1 MTVLFDVALP
11 LSGGTGVGLC
21 LVGTQSLP
29 LLGQAIPVP
38 KVVLHVCLREHHS
51 LALGHS
57 VSPAS
62 PTILPPPPSGPRLV
76 LTRIMC
82 PVEMSMLAWAGSS
95 HQDGVLLWELGL
107 AWAASL
113 NWEDTLL
120 TREGSGG
127 PSARLNR
134 DLLAMCWRHRS
145 CRGRIQRGARVA

>member
-1 MTVLFDVALP
+1 MPAGTLQTG
-11 LSGGTGVGLC
+11 SGPPHQPC
-21 LVGTQSLP
+21 PSCH
-29 LLGQAIPVP
+29 PVP
-38 KVVLHVCLREHHS
+38 SH
-51 LALGHS
+51 ALG
-57 VSPAS
+57 P
-62 PTILPPPPSGPRLV
+62 GPI

-120 TREGSGG
+120 TREGSDG

-134 DLLAMCWRHRS
+134 DFVAMCWRHRS
-145 CRGRIQRGARVA
+145 CKGRIRQGPSVPEAFATGS